1 MKTLRFFLVFILSIT
16 YLTLFH
22 TPIAARANETQV
34 YATAKYEDAYFFAKP
49 DNLSALFILPF
60 TYCVEVLGERGEYY
74 YVKYA
79 DDVGNYQ
86 AVYGYCLKE
95 QVQLLDDKPKTT
107 FLQMSIP
114 VTFKQEVENTT
125 LPVLNQITIDA
136 CFYGEYISGGAEYS
150 YVLFNGQFGYV
161 SGSVNYPLN
170 DLDQTKDAVAET
182 TQTSTSTKIITAIY
196 LTALSAVALILLFL
210 TGKNQRKPK
219 HNRPY
224 VN

>member
-1 MKTLRFFLVFILSIT
+1 MKVLRIFLALILSLPYVNFLRAPVT
-16 YLTLFH
+16 
-22 TPIAARANETQV
+22 ARANETQV
-34 YATAKYEDAYFFAKP
+34 YATAKLENAYLFARP

-60 TYCVEVLGERGEYY
+60 TYCVEILGERGEYY

-79 DDVGNYQ
+79 DDVGDYQ

-95 QVQLLDDKPKTT
+95 QIRILDDKPKTT

-114 VTFKQEVENTT
+114 VTFKQETENST
-125 LPVLNQITIDA
+125 LPILNQITIDA
-136 CFYGEYISGGAEYS
+136 CFYGEYVSGGAEYS

-170 DLDQTKDAVAET
+170 DLEQIKDTIAET
-182 TQTSTSTKIITAIY
+182 QQTSTPTKIITAIC

-210 TGKNQRKPK
+210 TGKNQRRTKRNP
-219 HNRPY
+219 PY
-224 VN
+224 AS